1 MLLRQLNYCVV
12 ILFVFF
18 FCCSWCVWDWIQ
30 MNWCWCDQLVL
41 PMMLRRIWVSCFQTN
56 TSQNWNIDTL
66 NWTENWSWKRFFLF
80 VLRSNCFRLLT
91 MQSFRAVES
100 FSFLTTILQISLSKT
115 NLTVRLIFA
124 QFVHFYGSLFCFYSF
139 VINLLF
145 LSGFP
150 LFFLLFL
157 VSWFPILI

>member
-1 MLLRQLNYCVV
+1 MLLRQLNYWVV

-18 FCCSWCVWDWIQ
+18 FAVVGVCGIGSRWILLVWPISVAD
-30 MNWCWCDQLVL
+30 DVKADLSFLL
-41 PMMLRRIWVSCFQTN
+41 PDKHVAKLKYWHVK
-56 TSQNWNIDTL
+56 L
-66 NWTENWSWKRFFLF
+66 NWKLELKAIFLF
-80 VLRSNCFRLLT
+80 VFRSNCFRLLT